1 MHNKFTVKDSFSFV
15 HDVISL
21 PQVSYMCSYDVVSL
35 YTNIPIELAIEIC
48 LSKLYSEKET
58 VKGLTKENMKKLLN
72 YCLKQNHFA
81 FDDRFYDQ
89 IDGVAMG
96 SPLGPT
102 IANIF
107 MSNFEEKVFDS
118 YEGNLPIF
126 YRRYIDDVF
135 AVFNDYD
142 DCQLFLEY
150 MNNQNDNIK
159 FTLETENEDCLPFL
173 DVMITRE
180 CDGSVSTSVYRKP
193 NFSGLVMQYDSFVP
207 AYYKKSLVN
216 GLIHRAWKICSSI
229 DLFHQELTKIKQLLL
244 PNGFPLKFV
253 NRQIHQFLQK
263 KKNYNE
269 PRDIICGPD
278 KKMLYMSLP
287 YAGQNSV
294 RLNRQIGRIFNKV
307 APWSKVNIIFK
318 PVQRL
323 NCISKLKSTIPLL
336 NRSNVIYKINC
347 IDCNSFY
354 VGLTTRRLQKRLY
367 EHKNRKYSSVF
378 KHSSAEGHDIDY
390 NCPEV
395 LTSDNVKLRLQIKET
410 LLIQQLAAHK
420 SLNVNID
427 SFECRLW

>member
-118 YEGNLPIF
+118 YDGNLPIF

-142 DCQLFLEY
+142 DCQLF
-150 MNNQNDNIK
+150 
-159 FTLETENEDCLPFL
+159 F
-173 DVMITRE
+173 
-180 CDGSVSTSVYRKP
+180 
-193 NFSGLVMQYDSFVP
+193 
-207 AYYKKSLVN
+207 
-216 GLIHRAWKICSSI
+216 
-229 DLFHQELTKIKQLLL
+229 
-244 PNGFPLKFV
+244 
-253 NRQIHQFLQK
+253 
-263 KKNYNE
+263 
-269 PRDIICGPD
+269 
-278 KKMLYMSLP
+278 
-287 YAGQNSV
+287 
-294 RLNRQIGRIFNKV
+294 
-307 APWSKVNIIFK
+307 
-318 PVQRL
+318 
-323 NCISKLKSTIPLL
+323 
-336 NRSNVIYKINC
+336 
-347 IDCNSFY
+347 
-354 VGLTTRRLQKRLY
+354 
-367 EHKNRKYSSVF
+367 
-378 KHSSAEGHDIDY
+378 
-390 NCPEV
+390 
-395 LTSDNVKLRLQIKET
+395 
-410 LLIQQLAAHK
+410 
-420 SLNVNID
+420 
-427 SFECRLW
+427 